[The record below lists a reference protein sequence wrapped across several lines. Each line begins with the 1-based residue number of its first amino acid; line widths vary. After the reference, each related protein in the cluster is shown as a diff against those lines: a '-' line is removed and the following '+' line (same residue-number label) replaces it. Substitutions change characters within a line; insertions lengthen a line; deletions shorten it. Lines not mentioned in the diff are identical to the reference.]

1 MALRASNL
9 TIGYGSSII
18 QQGLNF
24 ELRSGEM
31 VVLLGCNGAGKST
44 LLRTLSGLLPALSG
58 RVETGPVSLV
68 LTDRD
73 VMDRTTVRD
82 VVRLGR
88 YEQMSLLGRL
98 DATNEQIVTEAMHRT
113 GVIAYQDRALTTLS
127 DGEQQRVLVAKALA
141 QQSDVMVL
149 DEPTAHLDIPSRVMM
164 MELLQSLA
172 HDEGKTIIV
181 STHELELALRYAD
194 RALLMHAN
202 HGGVELETAENL
214 RNGDALQRVFGI
226 TL

>member
-9 TIGYGSSII
+9 TIGYGGSII

-98 DATNEQIVTEAMHRT
+98 DATNEQIVTEAMQRT

>member
-98 DATNEQIVTEAMHRT
+98 DATNEQIVTEAMQRT